1 MSMNSSFIYGYG
13 FPCDWTEEHF
23 LAFIKNHK
31 ETFCQSKAEEKQYQ
45 ELLECTENTDTQ
57 NEFDLDEFFDKYE
70 CETNG
75 MQGMGAVVT
84 NIMHRET
91 GIGFFYG
98 IADDTCDTKASV
110 IFPEQLPWI
119 FNDIERN
126 LTQNQL
132 EEICKTYCKELHI
145 EEEPDFLSLE
155 YFG

>member
-75 MQGMGAVVT
+75 MQGTGAVVT

-91 GIGFFYG
+91 GIGFFFMELQM
-98 IADDTCDTKASV
+98 TLV
-110 IFPEQLPWI
+110 IQKPPLYF
-119 FNDIERN
+119 RN
-126 LTQNQL
+126 SYHGYSMILN
-132 EEICKTYCKELHI
+132 EI
-145 EEEPDFLSLE
+145 
-155 YFG
+155 